1 MEEVT
6 REMGGKTAAA
16 LQVALAAAEQIAIRR
31 ARALAT
37 AQAESETRT
46 EQVRRQLQAEAE
58 LAAGA
63 WAAAAKAGPDWID
76 GYASAV
82 AHRELDP
89 RAAQAAAQI
98 EDQLRARGIDV
109 PDTSRL
115 SEANKAALEA
125 GYAEDLGK
133 RAAHRE
139 DAETHEERA
148 RDEEARSTDPEA
160 STEEQERHQELAE
173 EARAAA
179 VDERE
184 QAEEPVQSPA
194 EAEHAEPAAE
204 GAEEPAHASRL
215 ADESHPQPV
224 ERQLSAWQASGG
236 RQTSKKNL
244 IHQRN
249 RDQQRGQARTR

>member
-31 ARALAT
+31 ARALAK

-46 EQVRRQLQAEAE
+46 EQIRRQLQAEAE

-109 PDTSRL
+109 PDTSRIT
-115 SEANKAALEA
+115 EANKAALEA
-125 GYAEDLGK
+125 GYAADLGK
-133 RAAHRE
+133 RPAHQE

-148 RDEEARSTDPEA
+148 QKEEARATDPEA

-173 EARAAA
+173 EAHAAA

-184 QAEEPVQSPA
+184 QAEQPIETPA
-194 EAEHAEPAAE
+194 EAEAEAPTE
-204 GAEEPAHASRL
+204 GPEGNPPVSRL

-244 IHQRN
+244 IQQKN
-249 RDQQRGQARTR
+249 RDQHRGQARTR

>member
-98 EDQLRARGIDV
+98 EEQLRARGIDV
-109 PDTSRL
+109 PDTSRI

-125 GYAEDLGK
+125 GYAEDLGE

-148 RDEEARSTDPEA
+148 RDEEAR
-160 STEEQERHQELAE
+160 
-173 EARAAA
+173 AAA

-184 QAEEPVQSPA
+184 QAEESVQSPA

-204 GAEEPAHASRL
+204 GAGEPAHASRL

-244 IHQRN
+244 IHQKN